1 VKRSWNWRL
10 WAGFALVLVGAASYQ
25 YLFVRFAVT
34 RDFPWANL
42 ILFAL
47 GAFLLI
53 TGLRRAFQ
61 QPEAYRGKVSATI
74 LASLSAV
81 VVGLFLFVVFYF
93 ARQVPES
100 RGAPAVGQVVPDFTL
115 ADENGQPVTLSKLL
129 RSPFS
134 TNDWTATANG
144 PAAGEPRG
152 NTAGAVLIFY
162 RGYW

>member
-1 VKRSWNWRL
+1 MKRNWNWRL

-25 YLFVRFAVT
+25 YLFIRFAVT

-47 GAFLLI
+47 AAYLLV

-61 QPEAYRGKVSATI
+61 QPEAYRGKVSGTI
-74 LASLSAV
+74 LTSLSAL
-81 VVGLFLFVVFYF
+81 VVGLFLFVVFYM
-93 ARQVPES
+93 ARQVPAS
-100 RGAPAVGQVVPDFTL
+100 RGAPAVGQVAPDFTL
-115 ADENGQPVTLSKLL
+115 ADQNGQPVTLSALL

-134 TNDWTATANG
+134 TNDW
-144 PAAGEPRG
+144 PAVGEPRG
-152 NTAGAVLIFY
+152 NTAGSVLIFY

>member
-1 VKRSWNWRL
+1 MKRSWNWRL
-10 WAGFALVLVGAASYQ
+10 WGGFALVVVGVASYQ

-42 ILFAL
+42 TLFTLA
-47 GAFLLI
+47 AYLLVA
-53 TGLRRAFQ
+53 GLRRAFQ
-61 QPEAYRGKVSATI
+61 QPEAYRGKVSGTI
-74 LASLSAV
+74 LASLSALL
-81 VVGLFLFVVFYF
+81 VGFFLFVVFYM

-100 RGAPAVGQVVPDFTL
+100 RDAPAVGQIAPDFTL
-115 ADENGQPVTLSKLL
+115 ADENGQPVTLSTLL

-134 TNDWTATANG
+134 TNDW